1 MTQASR
7 RRKFR
12 WLRHVA
18 WVTLVTIFLAVAAVA
33 FFFGTGLGNPLLR
46 RVVVRRLEALTGARV
61 QLRTIS
67 VGWFSLRATL
77 KGLEL
82 HGLEPAGTEPL
93 FSAEEV
99 QAGLRIDSFWGRKV
113 ALDGVFVREPR
124 IHIRVGKD
132 GKTNVPVVYRPRSA
146 KPLGQTLLDLHI
158 KHLKIENGWI
168 LYNEVKSPL
177 AVEGDRLRLV
187 VDASGPLEN
196 LIYVGNLVW
205 QDVTFTTK
213 SFVPVPVGISA
224 KFSFSRDKFTLEQ
237 GVVNAAHSHV
247 DTQAELT
254 NFADPKWNVKYRGW
268 VELGDLRETL
278 RQPLV
283 PTGRADV
290 RGEGTFADGKFR
302 GTGNYAGRDIALPY
316 DDFHAGGV
324 TSHGNFRIDNDG
336 LVVPDFFAGALGGT
350 VRGRV
355 TLRFAGLQFR
365 AETHVQ
371 DVRLAALLPVDRT
384 PRISD

>member
-46 RVVVRRLEALTGARV
+46 RVVVRRLEELTGARV

-67 VGWFSLRATL
+67 IGWFSLRATL

-93 FSAEEV
+93 FVAEEV

-132 GKTNVPVVYRPRSA
+132 GKTNVPVVYRPRTA

-177 AVEGDRLRLV
+177 AVEGDNLRLA

-196 LIYVGNLVW
+196 LIYVGNLDW
-205 QDVTFTTK
+205 QNVTYTTK
-213 SFVPVPVGISA
+213 SFVPVPVGFPV
-224 KFSFSRDKFTLEQ
+224 KFSFCRTRDSPSGAK
-237 GVVNAAHSHV
+237 
-247 DTQAELT
+247 
-254 NFADPKWNVKYRGW
+254 
-268 VELGDLRETL
+268 
-278 RQPLV
+278 
-283 PTGRADV
+283 
-290 RGEGTFADGKFR
+290 GK
-302 GTGNYAGRDIALPY
+302 
-316 DDFHAGGV
+316 
-324 TSHGNFRIDNDG
+324 
-336 LVVPDFFAGALGGT
+336 
-350 VRGRV
+350 
-355 TLRFAGLQFR
+355 
-365 AETHVQ
+365 
-371 DVRLAALLPVDRT
+371 
-384 PRISD
+384 